1 MAPSVEEHTPYDI
14 TSRISPYL
22 DVEMLLHVLDWL
34 ADKETSSDELADV
47 RADVAKKVESQKL
60 TDEKFKEVE
69 AELLMKIEPLKEALG
84 IYKKS
89 QVNRISSSAER
100 IWLVSL
106 PQWLASQE
114 NVTLE
119 IDSEAEQAVFMLA
132 KLYSNQ
138 GDWSKCKQ
146 WLVYYLENVAKYTYD
161 GNTPANRA
169 KCYWGILRSI
179 TVGVL
184 LPSTEAELIAM
195 ASTPLPNDENR
206 EVSILEPDL
215 PRTAVQCIVRLAE
228 LLGNEEIGKTRKEMV
243 LKRVWLLHWAMFYVF
258 KYHIPLSQV
267 KTKGAKSYEW
277 PHVQEYLIDDR
288 NMAVVQIVAPHLLRY
303 YAVYAILH
311 RNRKDHFKVISAAI
325 SNGKSK
331 YSDTFTALVGA
342 LFVDFNFEDAQKHI
356 ARIQDACRLDVFLDP
371 LKFQIE
377 EHSRHIIFET
387 YCRIHKSINLDLI
400 AQKVNMSALE
410 AERWIV
416 GLIRHSH
423 LEAKIDSEKNCV
435 EISTVPPNLYQ
446 QVIEKT
452 QNLTLRSNII
462 LQNLINADS
471 SGPVYTRSQDDK
483 GAKRSG
489 QQQRRQQNTRFQNFS
504 QRDFFR
510 SAEVE
515 Q

>member
-1 MAPSVEEHTPYDI
+1 MEDCASYDI
-14 TSRISPYL
+14 TSRISPFL
-22 DVEMLLHVLDWL
+22 DVEMLLYVLDWL
-34 ADKETSSDELADV
+34 SEKGEVPEELVAV
-47 RADVAKKVESQKL
+47 RADVAAKVESQKVS
-60 TDEKFKEVE
+60 DEKFQELE
-69 AELLMKIEPLKEALG
+69 ATLLKKIEPLQEAITL
-84 IYKKS
+84 YKKNQS
-89 QVNRISSSAER
+89 NRISSSAER

-114 NVTLE
+114 GTNVELAP
-119 IDSEAEQAVFMLA
+119 DSDNAIFALA

-138 GDWSKCKQ
+138 GDWRKCKQ
-146 WLVYYLENVAKYTYD
+146 WLVYYIENLSKYTFD
-161 GNTPANRA
+161 GNAAANRA

-184 LPSTEAELIAM
+184 LPSTEADLMSM
-195 ASTPLPNDENR
+195 ASTALPNDENR
-206 EVSILEPDL
+206 ESSILEPDL
-215 PRTAVQCIVRLAE
+215 PRTAVQCILRLAE
-228 LLGNEEIGKTRKEMV
+228 LLSNEELGKTRKEVV
-243 LKRVWLLHWAMFYVF
+243 LKRVWLLHWSLFYVF

-277 PHVQEYLIDDR
+277 PHVQEYLLDDR
-288 NMAVVQIVAPHLLRY
+288 NMAVVQLVAPHLLRY
-303 YAVYAILH
+303 YAVYAILN
-311 RNRKDHFKVISAAI
+311 RSRKDHFKVISSAI

-356 ARIQDACRLDVFLDP
+356 TQIQSACRLDIFLEP

-400 AQKVNMSALE
+400 AEKVNMSVLE

-462 LQNLINADS
+462 LQNLMNADAN
-471 SGPVYTRSQDDK
+471 GPVYTRPQDER
-483 GAKRSG
+483 GGKRTG
-489 QQQRRQQNTRFQNFS
+489 QQQRRQQNNRFQNFG